1 MRNSLFLIASLMLV
15 SCAKEE
21 FAANKGNQSNAISA
35 AASYTNNLCSQHTL
49 IKPKVD
55 ILMLWDNSTSS
66 NFIRPETKDS
76 LKKLINNVSDKFDYH
91 VISLPLISNDTN
103 LLNEASI
110 VVSDK
115 SSLSPDLQSKAK
127 SKNDEIILAFSKVSG
142 GAERG
147 VDRAVNIIQKNSGVD
162 SLFRPQAYTII
173 VVMSNGD
180 DRSCELSTGY
190 NQCAGG
196 NEKEFLKK
204 MKEKLLCL
212 RGNSEISKETCS
224 SYNISTSL
232 DATMLRFISI
242 TPQTLCSEGLN
253 KISSRY
259 SKTSTAIYQS
269 PYTNDWPMANDDLR
283 STPDAYNL
291 CNGYSN
297 IFDGVNTAIKQTLIK
312 HVYEFWPV
320 AGINDSLDPDTLRV
334 SRIGADN
341 IAVDLV
347 NNTNFEGTPT
357 SGFKYIGNQNNH
369 STRIYPTSGEPF
381 TGKMIQLFS
390 PPESTNGAHDQVIYP
405 ECLKITYSEIKKNYG
420 YIYLT
425 NGEPHVS
432 TIEVRLNGN
441 VIPQSSTDGWEYMG
455 TQFINS
461 LDTSE
466 LKIVNFPYDH
476 PVDSGYII
484 KLNGAAQF
492 TNSTGNKVEVYY
504 TSKSQ

>member
-1 MRNSLFLIASLMLV
+1 MRNSLFLMASLLLF

-35 AASYTNNLCSQHTL
+35 ATTYTNSLCSQYTL

-76 LKKLINNVSDKFDYH
+76 LRKLINNVSDKFDYH
-91 VISLPLISNDTN
+91 VLSVPLISTDAN
-103 LLNEASI
+103 LLNEASLI
-110 VVSDK
+110 VSDK
-115 SSLSPDLQSKAK
+115 SSLSSELQVKAK
-127 SKNDEIILAFSKVSG
+127 GKDEELVLAFSKASG

-147 VDRAVNIIQKNSGVD
+147 VDRAAEIIQKHSGLNSI
-162 SLFRPQAYTII
+162 FRPQAYTI
-173 VVMSNGD
+173 VVLMSNGD

-196 NEKEFLKK
+196 DEKAFLQK

-212 RGNSEISKETCS
+212 RGNSDIAPSTCAHHGIPS
-224 SYNISTSL
+224 SL
-232 DATMLRFISI
+232 DASMLRFISI

-269 PYTNDWPMANDDLR
+269 TYTNGWPSANDDLR

-312 HVYEFWPV
+312 HVYDFWPV
-320 AGINDSLDPDTLRV
+320 AGLDDSLDPDTLRV
-334 SRIGADN
+334 SRIGIDN
-341 IAVDLV
+341 IAVDLI
-347 NNTNFEGTPT
+347 NNTNTEGTPT

-369 STRIYPTSGEPF
+369 RTRLYPTSGEPF

-425 NGEPHVS
+425 NGEPHAE

-441 VIPQSSTDGWEYMG
+441 VIPKSTTNGWDYMG
-455 TQFINS
+455 TQFINA
-461 LDTSE
+461 LDSSK

-484 KLNGAAQF
+484 RLNGSAQF
-492 TNSTGNKVEVYY
+492 TNSSGNKIEVYY